1 MDKELMEKLRESLIE
16 KGVDEKL
23 IEETFKEVVGESVEE
38 KPMEDTEEEVAI
50 AIPVEEEV
58 EKEDDKTEEVE
69 PSADK
74 EIEEPLTEEQPSPEL
89 EELPEEK
96 PMELPF
102 DYVAMENEIEELKKA
117 NEGLQAAISSLKEAL
132 YSSGILEGKEE
143 ESFGFDKAEA
153 PANDAEEDAMEK
165 VLREINRK

>member
-1 MDKELMEKLRESLIE
+1 MDEKLIEKLRESLIE
-16 KGVDEKL
+16 KGVDEELVK
-23 IEETFKEVVGESVEE
+23 ETFEEVVGEPEKEE
-38 KPMEDTEEEVAI
+38 PMEDTKEEVAF
-50 AIPVEEEV
+50 AIPVEEEIV
-58 EKEDDKTEEVE
+58 EEDDKTEEVE

-74 EIEEPLTEEQPSPEL
+74 EIEEPLAEELPPEL
-89 EELPEEK
+89 EEQPLEEK

-153 PANDAEEDAMEK
+153 PANEAEEDAMEK